1 MWIGDP
7 FLFQE
12 QRSVSVLSSSLSLFV
27 EVSYG
32 KNKADIWGLEKEFSR
47 KTPPFERIDL
57 LQQHTPSSSL
67 PVNMTHMT
75 PESTGGLSGSGGVET
90 TGSDDRQK
98 RYWHVR
104 AAMCLVYMRGVR
116 HIAAVQLSLNYLT
129 GFAPF
134 VTGFCFLLNILYSN
148 NPQTDILMYKLRKF
162 KGTATLKWLHIGAYI
177 QFAKEHVDKSEG
189 CLSDIPIE
197 HFS

>member
-1 MWIGDP
+1 
-7 FLFQE
+7 
-12 QRSVSVLSSSLSLFV
+12 
-27 EVSYG
+27 
-32 KNKADIWGLEKEFSR
+32 
-47 KTPPFERIDL
+47 
-57 LQQHTPSSSL
+57 
-67 PVNMTHMT
+67 
-75 PESTGGLSGSGGVET
+75 
-90 TGSDDRQK
+90 
-98 RYWHVR
+98 
-104 AAMCLVYMRGVR
+104 MCLVYMRGVR

-134 VTGFCFLLNILYSN
+134 VTGFFFLLNILYSN

-162 KGTATLKWLHIGAYI
+162 KGTATLKWLHIDAYI